1 MGGAIHSR
9 ARTRGVVIRVPTRMI
24 NETFWGPRKFLFCWG
39 PEDQGS
45 RAGCIYRSLEGSG
58 CRVPCLC
65 AKPKQPRSGRFP
77 NRALVSGTAGWA
89 EVNTFRI
96 RGSGFSPLVPGWGP
110 HTSRDSSGER
120 PARPSE
126 TKLRSQCLVPACR
139 ERHFGR
145 LTPRPALSR
154 QLSLRFPRTPSNP
167 GAEFARWDPRGGF
180 DLLWQLSCATI
191 QSTVHC
197 LVNHLSLW
205 TAQDH
210 HKAFNINKAQR
221 TSPRAAV
228 LSDTADSAGVAL
240 QPV

>member
-1 MGGAIHSR
+1 MR
-9 ARTRGVVIRVPTRMI
+9 AWI
-24 NETFWGPRKFLFCWG
+24 
-39 PEDQGS
+39 
-45 RAGCIYRSLEGSG
+45 
-58 CRVPCLC
+58 
-65 AKPKQPRSGRFP
+65 
-77 NRALVSGTAGWA
+77 LVSGITGWA
-89 EVNTFRI
+89 GVNTFRI
-96 RGSGFSPLVPGWGP
+96 RGSGFSPLVSGWGP

-120 PARPSE
+120 TPARPSE
-126 TKLRSQCLVPACR
+126 TKLRSDCLVPACR
-139 ERHFGR
+139 ARHFGR
-145 LTPRPALSR
+145 LTSSSGVITPA
-154 QLSLRFPRTPSNP
+154 FPTIPCTPSDP

-228 LSDTADSAGVAL
+228 LSDPADSAGVAL